1 MRRRDPVKRA
11 IWAGVMIVS
20 MMLIWSSSI
29 QFKAILASNEL
40 SRVEAQVTS
49 HTNQY
54 QQVLAHQQKAA
65 EIHQK
70 VTALQKLAANRL
82 LNGTLLN
89 ALQQTTVHDVQLV
102 RLRVDQVYNLVDAVP
117 ARTND
122 NRVLPARPATATE
135 RIALILEGEDASP
148 SPGDQINKL
157 KEAIAGNC
165 YFKDVLA
172 KTNSVI
178 LKTLSPPTMSP
189 ESGKPCV
196 LFSLECRYPERTR

>member
-1 MRRRDPVKRA
+1 
-11 IWAGVMIVS
+11 
-20 MMLIWSSSI
+20 
-29 QFKAILASNEL
+29 
-40 SRVEAQVTS
+40 
-49 HTNQY
+49 
-54 QQVLAHQQKAA
+54 
-65 EIHQK
+65 
-70 VTALQKLAANRL
+70 
-82 LNGTLLN
+82 
-89 ALQQTTVHDVQLV
+89 
-102 RLRVDQVYNLVDAVP
+102 VP